1 MFFKGNKSEEEN
13 TGNRED
19 MRETMEL
26 SPEEIERIKMIP
38 FLEWLRGR
46 RGRHW
51 KWVVLYGILLGIL
64 ITQVKLVHL
73 TSESIPYRYC
83 VQFYNVKPEKGDLC
97 VFDYYSKGKTRKE
110 RKESKFTFIKYI
122 AGMEGD
128 DVRREGN
135 KVYVNDELIG
145 EAKEDSGLHP
155 IDSKKIPEGYV
166 FVRGTHEDS
175 LDSRYQEFGLI
186 KEENLRGKA
195 IGWLRRD

>member
-1 MFFKGNKSEEEN
+1 MFFKGNKTEEEN
-13 TGNRED
+13 MGNRED
-19 MRETMEL
+19 MRDPMEL

-51 KWVVLYGILLGIL
+51 KWGVLYGILLGIL

-73 TSESIPYRYC
+73 TSESIPYKYC
-83 VQFYNVKPEKGDLC
+83 VQFYNVKPERGDLC

-128 DVRREGN
+128 YVRREGN

-145 EAKEDSGLHP
+145 EAKKDSGLHP

>member
-13 TGNRED
+13 MGNRED
-19 MRETMEL
+19 MREPMEL
-26 SPEEIERIKMIP
+26 TPEEIERIKMIP

-51 KWVVLYGILLGIL
+51 KWGVLYGILLGIL

-73 TSESIPYRYC
+73 TSESIPYKYC
-83 VQFYNVKPEKGDLC
+83 VQFYNVKPKRGDLC

-128 DVRREGN
+128 YVRREGN

-155 IDSKKIPEGYV
+155 IDSKKIQKDMY
-166 FVRGTHEDS
+166 
-175 LDSRYQEFGLI
+175 L
-186 KEENLRGKA
+186 
-195 IGWLRRD
+195 